1 MTTTQHTTPRLP
13 GVPPASLDEDGAEFD
28 AVLRQSVERY
38 FKGFVLSQ
46 DDGTLIGPF
55 PAMQRF
61 PELGRP
67 LWDVFLALA
76 EKAQLDPTI
85 REVII
90 LTVGAHT
97 GAGYELYSH
106 EISAARSGLSD
117 SKTRALVARR
127 RPADLTDAET
137 AAYDVTSILLQGRQV
152 PNGVYAD
159 AVAQFGERGTAEIGY
174 LTGCYQAITSLLNLF
189 DVSVPANPA

>member
-1 MTTTQHTTPRLP
+1 MENQPTTLRLP
-13 GVPPASLDEDGAEFD
+13 GVPPASLDEDGAKFD
-28 AVLRQSVERY
+28 AVLRESVQRY
-38 FKGFVLSQ
+38 FQGFVSSQ
-46 DDGTLIGPF
+46 SDGTLIGPF

-61 PELGRP
+61 PELGQP

-76 EKAQLDPTI
+76 EKAELDSNV

-97 GAGYELYSH
+97 GASYELYSH

-117 SKTRALVARR
+117 SKIKALVARR
-127 RPADLTDAET
+127 RPDELTDSES
-137 AAYDVTSILLQGRQV
+137 AAYDVTSVLLQGRQV
-152 PNGVYAD
+152 PNTVYAE
-159 AVAQFGERGTAEIGY
+159 AVVQFGERGTAEIGY

-189 DVSVPANPA
+189 DVSDPADPA